1 VDSGR
6 HKKPYT
12 GECTVVDTTAQIAA
26 TGRRKTAV
34 ARVKLAPGTGHYK
47 VNKKS
52 LSDYFCSEALVGYIM
67 QPLQLTNMQ
76 DKFDISVKCQG
87 GGIAGQAGALRHGLA
102 RALVLA
108 DASLREVL
116 KGSGCLTRDPR
127 MKERKKPGQPGARK
141 RFQFSKR

>member
-1 VDSGR
+1 MADKTEKIS
-6 HKKPYT
+6 
-12 GECTVVDTTAQIAA
+12 A

-34 ARVKLAPGTGHYK
+34 ARVRLLSGVGKWT
-47 VNKKS
+47 VNKRS
-52 LSDYFCSEALVGYIM
+52 LEDYFPSEALRNYIE
-67 QPLQLTNMQ
+67 QPLRLTNTAE
-76 DKFDISVKCQG
+76 KFDISAKLCG

-102 RALVLA
+102 RALTLA

-116 KGSGCLTRDPR
+116 KNSGCLTRDAR